1 MKKVLTAL
9 LALLMFMTMSTG
21 VYAEGDD
28 PDPAE
33 IPRSERGT
41 VQVKLQDPEEGVY
54 HVTVDWGDLRFTYDA
69 GTWDP
74 EYMIYSSGAWRTR
87 SDTDA
92 VHAEIKVTSKSN
104 RAVHVGFK
112 WQSADDVYGGNIG
125 DNGAIFGLS
134 EDTVSLQPAL
144 GEAQSVTCQVTPS
157 AIRVSIPAIGAAA
170 LRSEE
175 IVVEI
180 RKILSLENVT
190 L

>member
-112 WQSADDVYGGNIG
+112 WQSADDVYGGTSG

-157 AIRVSIPAIGAAA
+157 GNPGEHPGHWGSSFTA
-170 LRSEE
+170 SEE

-180 RKILSLENVT
+180 RKIPFT
-190 L
+190 